1 MLVHEA
7 QMEVIAERVHVHQVP
22 HLVTLLCEQH
32 GQLGRQQQE
41 TGLGCGCTGCPIHV
55 SFLLWKEVQFF
66 PCCCG
71 PVECP
76 LPEWFLWEGLP
87 FSYCIVTTFMKLGP
101 F

>member
-7 QMEVIAERVHVHQVP
+7 QMEVIAERMHMHQVS

-55 SFLLWKEVQFF
+55 SLLLWKEVQFF
-66 PCCCG
+66 LCCCG

-76 LPEWFLWEGLP
+76 LPEWFLWEGLLILASL
-87 FSYCIVTTFMKLGP
+87 FHTVL
-101 F
+101 